1 MSISIVVLSG
11 QNKKLTGMD
20 LLEYELKNIFISA
33 GQLAEKKTDKDFF
46 DKFFVD
52 YFYKLAQSDN
62 MPAFTR
68 LVSSSANKDE
78 YVKWTSEHS
87 KEVVDLDSWVKGT
100 ERGF

>member
-1 MSISIVVLSG
+1 MVITKTVLSG
-11 QNKKLTGMD
+11 QTKKLTGID
-20 LLEYELKNIFISA
+20 LLEFELKNIFISA
-33 GQLAEKKTDKDFF
+33 GQLSEKKTDKSFF

-52 YFYKLAQSDN
+52 YFYKLAQSAN

-68 LVSSSANKDE
+68 LVSSSANKEE
-78 YVKWTSEHS
+78 YAKWAGNHN